1 MVKGGP
7 IPCGFESWGKRQEEE
22 TAFNIMAWQAASAF
36 SSCRSSSAS
45 NLSFKIKAVCSD
57 ITPASSCTKRS
68 SCGGAWAAD
77 ALMLVDEGGLEVVCV
92 CFLCC
97 CCCCFLVRLLRG
109 NFQDCGQS
117 IEKGTLCIWENFLR
131 SIESSIASTHFTKV
145 VYV

>member
-92 CFLCC
+92 FSL
-97 CCCCFLVRLLRG
+97 LLLLLLGETTTRKLSRLRAKYRKRHFHAYGKISSGLLSRK
-109 NFQDCGQS
+109 DCQS
-117 IEKGTLCIWENFLR
+117 SDGIL
-131 SIESSIASTHFTKV
+131 
-145 VYV
+145 Y